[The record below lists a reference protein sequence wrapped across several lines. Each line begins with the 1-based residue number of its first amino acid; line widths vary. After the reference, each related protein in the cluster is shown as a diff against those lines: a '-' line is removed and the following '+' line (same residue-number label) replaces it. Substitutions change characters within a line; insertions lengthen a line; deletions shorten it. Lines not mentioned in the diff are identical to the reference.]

1 MKTPA
6 VAEVAVARRKPR
18 SRSGK
23 QSRRTAKRRSPRRL
37 RKLSRKPKIKKI
49 RLPPTITKPRPLLS
63 KYLNSKN
70 LPKKRSPSL
79 SLNLRRSHRCHRPTH
94 R

>member
-23 QSRRTAKRRSPRRL
+23 QSRRTAKRQSPRRP
-37 RKLSRKPKIKKI
+37 RKLSMRPKIKKI
-49 RLPPTITKPRPLLS
+49 RLPPTITKPRPSPS

-79 SLNLRRSHRCHRPTH
+79 SLNLRLSHRCRRPTH